1 MYKTT
6 VAVDSAHEIQKAL
19 SWGWAGAEGRR
30 RKLRDNC
37 SDQGEHDLVLLGA
50 KRMLLCGEGGWDGY
64 VLSLHLRAEDKDN
77 ALFMLS
83 NSTSWPHTIYS
94 PLCRHALLLLTKKKC
109 IYSRSQESFL
119 SLSIFLCCF
128 IFGFGFVYLLMVWE
142 MDIHSCPLKVISKE
156 KSSISTNSYQQL

>member
-1 MYKTT
+1 MGRG
-6 VAVDSAHEIQKAL
+6 QR
-19 SWGWAGAEGRR
+19 AEGG
-30 RKLRDNC
+30 NWGTHC

-64 VLSLHLRAEDKDN
+64 VCVLRTRIMHCSCCQIQLAGHTPYIHLYVD
-77 ALFMLS
+77 MLCFC
-83 NSTSWPHTIYS
+83 WQ
-94 PLCRHALLLLTKKKC
+94 KKKC

-156 KSSISTNSYQQL
+156 KKALFPQILTNNYKT